1 MNRDIRIFRMPT
13 DRLGVVARDS
23 KTGRV
28 AFAHGLTE
36 NTDDFLE
43 LARIAL
49 ARLVAI
55 IQIEGEDNETD

>member
-1 MNRDIRIFRMPT
+1 MNRDIRIYQMPT
-13 DRLGVVARDS
+13 DPLGVVAKDS

-28 AFAHGLTE
+28 AFAHGLDE
-36 NTDDFLE
+36 NTDDLLE

-49 ARLVAI
+49 ARLIAI